1 MALLTA
7 QGISQVAIALLER
20 ALVLPRTVTS
30 IPATE
35 FRGSNGDTITV
46 RVPQPSAAREQTT
59 PGAALTADDIDE
71 IPVDVTVAHL
81 YHLKNLTDEEATL
94 ELEDFARQISTVQVS
109 AVAIGAEDQLATA
122 MNDLAED
129 ATIEFAASATEADT
143 KAAIL
148 AARQALIRNGAPPS
162 DLWAAVSPEIATRI
176 LSIQQLTSISD
187 SGTPSALRDAMIGRF
202 LGFNFVESA
211 GLDVGTAVFYHR
223 SGFAWANF
231 APVAPRGLPAD
242 QVASTTRGGVS
253 MRQIFQYAA
262 GNAQDQSLV
271 STFAGAA
278 AVWEDGVSASDNK
291 RFIKVGTGS

>member
-30 IPATE
+30 VPGTE

-46 RVPQPSAAREQTT
+46 RVPQPSAARTQST
-59 PGAALTADDIDE
+59 PGAALTADDVDE
-71 IPVDVTVAHL
+71 IAVDVTVSHL

-109 AVAIGAEDQLATA
+109 SVAIGAEDQLATV
-122 MNDLAED
+122 MNDLAAD
-129 ATIEFAASATEADT
+129 GTIEFAATATEADT
-143 KAAIL
+143 KAQIL
-148 AARQALIRNGAPPS
+148 AARETLIRNGAPPS
-162 DLWAAVSPEIATRI
+162 DLFAAVSPEIATRI
-176 LSIQQLTSISD
+176 LSIQQLTSVSD
-187 SGTPSALRDAMIGRF
+187 AGTPSALRDALIGRF
-202 LGFNFVESA
+202 LGFMFVESA
-211 GLDVGTAVFYHR
+211 GLTADTAVFYHR

-231 APVAPRGLPAD
+231 APVAPKGLDPAM
-242 QVASTTRGGVS
+242 VSAATRGEIA

-278 AVWEDGVSASDNK
+278 AVWEDGASASDNK